1 MRNFTIAIATT
12 LALASAAAMAAAQ
25 GSAQQPPT
33 SQTPSAQ
40 PPSSQ
45 PPATQAPPRQ
55 SPPQSAEAKLMANG
69 ELVRVDTKAKTFTIR
84 AASPSASAP
93 GAPSAA
99 SAGMPTEFTYN
110 DSTKVTGSEKT
121 VEGLATMS
129 GTEVTVHYTKQV
141 DKNLATEIEIHAQK
155 KS

>member
-1 MRNFTIAIATT
+1 MRNFTIALVTT
-12 LALASAAAMAAAQ
+12 LALASTAAIAAAQ

-55 SPPQSAEAKLMANG
+55 SPPQSAEAKLVANG
-69 ELVRVDTKAKTFTIR
+69 ELVRVDSKAKTFTIR

-93 GAPSAA
+93 GAALA
-99 SAGMPTEFTYN
+99 SMPTEFTYN

-129 GTEVTVHYTKQV
+129 GSEVTVHYTKQA